1 MELSIS
7 CAVEKSPVD
16 DSLAAVLDS
25 DELATDVLDAEE
37 LATDVL
43 DAEELTAATAVLE
56 IVGTAVELITLLLG
70 EEVLLLLLRS
80 LIEPSR
86 GGVTMSGNES
96 RADGSLSP
104 A

>member
-1 MELSIS
+1 MS

-56 IVGTAVELITLLLG
+56 IEGTAVELTTLLLG
-70 EEVLLLLLRS
+70 EEVLLLLLLRS